1 MAQRQRTAFIFVIFL
16 AIYSK
21 LKWFYFVQLRLN
33 LVSIA
38 HTIHIFKNFTY
49 AFFVCLC
56 AMCMRCASHTR
67 SCLILPLRVC
77 EIHLISLDVADRRHR
92 RRLRPRLCVWVICRY
107 ICCVRV
113 LGKCCVEY
121 VLRNAV
127 RAWFVYLHGA
137 AAGFDNTQILFF
149 FFWQI
154 CPSVGQHYAVDAN
167 PKSRT
172 HDCTI

>member
-92 RRLRPRLCVWVICRY
+92 RRLRPRLCVWVICTYVVCVCWENVALIMCCGTRSERDLF
-107 ICCVRV
+107 ICTAPRLVSTTHKFC
-113 LGKCCVEY
+113 
-121 VLRNAV
+121 
-127 RAWFVYLHGA
+127 
-137 AAGFDNTQILFF
+137 FF
-149 FFWQI
+149 FFGKY
-154 CPSVGQHYAVDAN
+154 VRV
-167 PKSRT
+167 
-172 HDCTI
+172 